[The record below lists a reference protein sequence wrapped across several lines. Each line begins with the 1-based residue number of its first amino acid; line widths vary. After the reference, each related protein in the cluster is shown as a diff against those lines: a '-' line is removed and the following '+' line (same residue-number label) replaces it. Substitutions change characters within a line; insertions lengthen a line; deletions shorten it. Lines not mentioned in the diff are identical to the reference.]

1 MIAGDSSGEKMV
13 APTPS
18 KPTGHDAR
26 RERNDDQDRF
36 LVFGSTI
43 MFLITRSGC
52 ALFRDRL
59 RTCCRRPIWKVNW
72 RLSPE
77 SEVVL
82 DVLLSAGKE
91 ITFRVMDQTL
101 PQYTEQRQSQAY
113 RTDASSPA
121 CASRVGRVSP
131 PPRVFLC
138 NARRLP
144 LCNKAS

>member
-1 MIAGDSSGEKMV
+1 
-13 APTPS
+13 
-18 KPTGHDAR
+18 
-26 RERNDDQDRF
+26 
-36 LVFGSTI
+36 

-101 PQYTEQRQSQAY
+101 PQYTEQRHSQAY
-113 RTDASSPA
+113 KTDASSQRA
-121 CASRVGRVSP
+121 LHGSEE
-131 PPRVFLC
+131 
-138 NARRLP
+138 
-144 LCNKAS
+144 